1 MASMRDKSLAVM
13 WCRLLVTLF
22 VLALA
27 TPVRAQTPAPAA
39 ETPTPTPTEPAAE
52 PTPTITFP
60 RVDSPGVLFPPFLG
74 LDILAAPAA
83 QGPLI
88 LTPSLTISEE
98 WNDNIF
104 QNNDNK
110 QSDFITQF
118 TPALRLD
125 VRERGFNVGVGYS
138 LTAEVYAD
146 HTELSDAANRQ
157 TLIGNLFYEATP
169 RLTLTLTETFRY
181 DKASNAASV
190 EGISSGRRDSWS
202 NVFAPAL
209 RYQLTQR
216 LGLRAYGAWQMQR
229 YGSGEDA
236 DGGDGGQDSD
246 TYRAGTGLDYALTP
260 RLGVSGGYD
269 FAYIDIQDEPT
280 AFTHTPR
287 VGFSYQITQTLRG
300 GISGGPTILMSDGE
314 TTLSP
319 GVTASLTQIQRWGSM
334 GLAYDRAV
342 RTGGGV
348 GGVSDVQTITGNVSV
363 TTLARGFAL
372 AFTPRYTISESE
384 EDVAR
389 SRSDTK
395 ALTLNLSA
403 RYQIARYIA
412 IVGAYTFFNQRAD
425 GDSSG
430 RSDVDQNRVT
440 IGLQFGYPISFY

>member
-1 MASMRDKSLAVM
+1 MRDKSLAVI
-13 WCRLLVTLF
+13 RLALLVTL
-22 VLALA
+22 LLIALA
-27 TPVRAQTPAPAA
+27 APVCAQTPAPAE

-52 PTPTITFP
+52 PTPTTITFP
-60 RVDSPGVLFPPFLG
+60 RVDTPGVLFPPFQG
-74 LDILAAPAA
+74 LDILSAPAA
-83 QGPLI
+83 QGPVI

-125 VRERGFNVGVGYS
+125 VRERGFNLGVGYS

-157 TLIGNLFYEATP
+157 TLFGNLLYEATP
-169 RLTLTLTETFRY
+169 RLTLTLTETLRY
-181 DKASNAASV
+181 DKNSSAASI
-190 EGISSGRRDSWS
+190 EGISSGRRESWS

-216 LGLRAYGAWQMQR
+216 LGLRAYGAWQLQR
-229 YGSGEDA
+229 YGSGEDD
-236 DGGDGGQDSD
+236 DGGDGSRDSD
-246 TYRAGTGLDYALTP
+246 VYRAGTGLDYALTP
-260 RLGVSGGYD
+260 RLSLTGGYD

-300 GISGGPTILMSDGE
+300 SISGGPTFLISDGE
-314 TTLSP
+314 TTVSP
-319 GVTASLTQIQRWGSM
+319 GVAASVTQIQRWGSM

-342 RTGGGV
+342 GTGGGI
-348 GGVSDVQTITGNVSV
+348 GGVSDVQTIAGHVSV

-372 AFTPRYTISESE
+372 AFTPRYTISETE

-389 SRSDTK
+389 SGGDTK

-412 IVGAYTFFNQRAD
+412 IVGAYTFFNQQRSN
-425 GDSSG
+425 GDSTS
-430 RSDVDQNRVT
+430 RSSDVDQNRVT